1 MIDSLKSGQNL
12 KEHDAIKKAKKTR
25 EEVKKN
31 IYDYAQ
37 EIKSTGS
44 KVDEKLASE
53 LEKMEQQYKSVKSAQ
68 QSILERARE
77 RLKVDKYKNIENCKD
92 NINYY

>member
-31 IYDYAQ
+31 VYDYAK
-37 EIKSTGS
+37 EIKSIGS

-53 LEKMEQQYKSVKSAQ
+53 LEKMEQQYKPVKSAQ
-68 QSILERARE
+68 QLILDRNRE
-77 RLKVDKYKNIENCKD
+77 RLKEEKIKTIDR
-92 NINYY
+92 

>member
-1 MIDSLKSGQNL
+1 MIDALKSGQNL

-37 EIKSTGS
+37 EVKSSGS
-44 KVDEKLASE
+44 KVDKKLASE
-53 LEKMEQQYKSVKSAQ
+53 LEKMEQQYKPVKSAQ

-77 RLKVDKYKNIENCKD
+77 RLNKSKNKEKEL
-92 NINYY
+92 

>member
-1 MIDSLKSGQNL
+1 MIDALKSGQNL

-31 IYDYAQ
+31 VYDYAQ
-37 EIKSTGS
+37 EIKSSGS
-44 KVDEKLASE
+44 KVDQKLASE
-53 LEKMEQQYKSVKSAQ
+53 LEKMEQQYKPVKSAQ
-68 QSILERARE
+68 QSILDKARD
-77 RLKVDKYKNIENCKD
+77 RLKVEKEKNNLNKE

>member
-1 MIDSLKSGQNL
+1 MIDALKSGQNL

-37 EIKSTGS
+37 EVKSIGI
-44 KVDEKLASE
+44 KVDKKLASE
-53 LEKMEQQYKSVKSAQ
+53 LEKMELQYKPVKSAQ
-68 QSILERARE
+68 QSILDRARE
-77 RLKVDKYKNIENCKD
+77 RLRSEKK
-92 NINYY
+92 

>member
-31 IYDYAQ
+31 VYDYAK
-37 EIKSTGS
+37 EIKSIGS
-44 KVDEKLASE
+44 KVDEKLRKWSNSTSQ
-53 LEKMEQQYKSVKSAQ
+53 LNQLNSRFLIGIEK
-68 QSILERARE
+68 
-77 RLKVDKYKNIENCKD
+77 D
-92 NINYY
+92 